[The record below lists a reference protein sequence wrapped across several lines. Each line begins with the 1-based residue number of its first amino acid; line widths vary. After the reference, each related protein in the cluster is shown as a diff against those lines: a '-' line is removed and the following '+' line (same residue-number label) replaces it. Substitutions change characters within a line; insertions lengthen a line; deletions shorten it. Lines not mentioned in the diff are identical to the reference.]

1 MNPFRPV
8 HFRSTRAI
16 AALFAAALS
25 VTFSVAL
32 GGSLAAQNDAIQV
45 VKKIATEI
53 ESEMKEIDRLLQ
65 QSARPA
71 GGSSEAARETVGRSQ
86 ESMEKVVRG
95 IDRLIDELQKMSQQS
110 QSRQQSGQP
119 QDQQQDQQ
127 QGDPQEGDPQQQG
140 QGRPQRGQGNRDE
153 IQTPDIAEPQ
163 GQRPGEQPQPG
174 EQQPGG
180 QRPQGRQAS
189 DEPQQQKDPG
199 ANVRAGS
206 PIESETERLDRPIED
221 GSWGDLQKYVPPDHL
236 RAGVPEVP
244 ARYRRLWEAFQRRA
258 QKTEPRR

>member
-1 MNPFRPV
+1 MNPFRSV
-8 HFRSTRAI
+8 LLLLRRAGV
-16 AALFAAALS
+16 ALLGVVLS
-25 VTFSVAL
+25 VAI
-32 GGSLAAQNDAIQV
+32 GGALAAQNDAIQV
-45 VKKIATEI
+45 VKKIATEV
-53 ESEMKEIDRLLQ
+53 EGEMKEIDRLLQ

-71 GGSSEAARETVGRSQ
+71 GGSSEAARELVGRSQ

-95 IDRLIDELQKMSQQS
+95 IDRLIDELQKMAQQG
-110 QSRQQSGQP
+110 QKQSGQP
-119 QDQQQDQQ
+119 QDQQQDPQ
-127 QGDPQEGDPQQQG
+127 QGEPQEGEPQQQG
-140 QGRPQRGQGNRDE
+140 QGRPQRGQGNREE
-153 IQTPDIAEPQ
+153 IQTPDIAQPQ

-180 QRPQGRQAS
+180 QRPQGQQAS
-189 DEPQQQKDPG
+189 DQAQQQQDPG

-206 PIESETERLDRPIED
+206 PIESPTEKLDRPIED

>member
-1 MNPFRPV
+1 MNLIRSVFRMLP
-8 HFRSTRAI
+8 RAS
-16 AALFAAALS
+16 AALLGGALS
-25 VTFSVAL
+25 VAI
-32 GGSLAAQNDAIQV
+32 GGALAAQNDAIQV
-45 VKKIATEI
+45 VKKIATEV
-53 ESEMKEIDRLLQ
+53 EGEMKEIDRLLQ

-71 GGSSEAARETVGRSQ
+71 GGSSEAARELVGRSQ

-110 QSRQQSGQP
+110 QNRQQSGQP

-127 QGDPQEGDPQQQG
+127 QGEPQEGDPQQQG

-153 IQTPDIAEPQ
+153 IQTPDIAQPQ

-180 QRPQGRQAS
+180 QRPQGQQPSDQA
-189 DEPQQQKDPG
+189 QQQKDPG

-206 PIESETERLDRPIED
+206 PIESPTEKLDRPIED

-258 QKTEPRR
+258 QKAEPRR